1 LRYDEVNLISFE
13 DLAMSDR
20 DRRLFR
26 ILLAAC
32 AALALLIL
40 ALMPAEKTLG
50 QVIKIVYL
58 HGALSRAGM
67 LGFAAAGVFAGTYLI
82 QPRPQF
88 IRWAEALLISGLG
101 FWIAHFLV
109 SMPATRLTW
118 GPWIAWGEP
127 RVTMT
132 LQIAAAGLIVLGV
145 SALLKEPKFTATAIV
160 LLAVTIAIMAART
173 GVLRHPLDPI
183 GTSPSA
189 ALRFIYLLLLLPI
202 VSGMFLIAWRL
213 TARPLRMETA

>member
-1 LRYDEVNLISFE
+1 MMQPTRFHLRIRLITY
-13 DLAMSDR
+13 
-20 DRRLFR
+20 RRRTFWY
-26 ILLAAC
+26 LLAAC
-32 AALALLIL
+32 VVMALLVL

-67 LGFAAAGVFAGTYLI
+67 LGFAAAGVLAGIYLVR
-82 QPRPQF
+82 PRAQL
-88 IRWAEALLISGLG
+88 IRWAQALLVSGLG

-132 LQIAAAGLIVLGV
+132 LQIGAAGLIVLGV
-145 SALLKEPKFTATAIV
+145 SALLKEPKFTAVAIA
-160 LLAVTIAIMAART
+160 LLALAIAIMAART

-189 ALRFIYLLLLLPI
+189 TLRFTYLLLLLPL

-213 TARPLRMETA
+213 AAGPPRAEMT

>member
-1 LRYDEVNLISFE
+1 MIQRHRAFWL
-13 DLAMSDR
+13 
-20 DRRLFR
+20 
-26 ILLAAC
+26 LLALC
-32 AALALLIL
+32 ASMALLIL

-67 LGFAAAGVFAGTYLI
+67 LGFAAAGVAAGVYLVR
-82 QPRPQF
+82 PRPQI
-88 IRWAEALLISGLG
+88 IRWAVALLVSGWS
-101 FWIAHFLV
+101 FWVAHFLV

-127 RVTMT
+127 RVAMT

-145 SALLKEPKFTATAIV
+145 SALLREPRFTAVAIA
-160 LLAVTIAIMAART
+160 LLALTIAVMAART

-189 ALRFIYLLLLLPI
+189 TLRFIYLLLLLPI
-202 VSGMFLIAWRL
+202 VASMFLIAWRL
-213 TARPLRMETA
+213 AAGPSRLEMAS

>member
-1 LRYDEVNLISFE
+1 
-13 DLAMSDR
+13 MPH
-20 DRRLFR
+20 RRAFWL
-26 ILLAAC
+26 LLAVC
-32 AALALLIL
+32 ASMALLIL

-67 LGFAAAGVFAGTYLI
+67 LGFAAAGVSAGVYLVR
-82 QPRPQF
+82 PRPQI
-88 IRWAEALLISGLG
+88 IRWAVALLLSGWC
-101 FWIAHFLV
+101 FWVAHFLV

-118 GPWIAWGEP
+118 GPWVAWGEP
-127 RVTMT
+127 RVWMT

-145 SALLKEPKFTATAIV
+145 SALLREPRFTAVAIA
-160 LLAVTIAIMAART
+160 LLALAIAVMAART

-189 ALRFIYLLLLLPI
+189 TLRFVYLLLLLPI
-202 VSGMFLIAWRL
+202 VASMFLIAWRL
-213 TARPLRMETA
+213 AAGSPRPEMVS

>member
-1 LRYDEVNLISFE
+1 MIQRHRAFWL
-13 DLAMSDR
+13 
-20 DRRLFR
+20 
-26 ILLAAC
+26 LLALC
-32 AALALLIL
+32 ASIALLIL

-67 LGFAAAGVFAGTYLI
+67 LGFAAAGIAAGAYLVR
-82 QPRPQF
+82 PRPQI
-88 IRWAEALLISGLG
+88 IRWAVALLVSGWS
-101 FWIAHFLV
+101 FWVAHFLV

-127 RVTMT
+127 RVAMT

-145 SALLKEPKFTATAIV
+145 SALLREPRFTAIAIA
-160 LLAVTIAIMAART
+160 LLALTIAVMAVRT

-189 ALRFIYLLLLLPI
+189 TLRFIYLLLLLPI
-202 VSGMFLIAWRL
+202 VASMFLIAWRL
-213 TARPLRMETA
+213 AAGPSRLEMAS

>member
-1 LRYDEVNLISFE
+1 MIQRHRAFWL
-13 DLAMSDR
+13 
-20 DRRLFR
+20 
-26 ILLAAC
+26 LLALC
-32 AALALLIL
+32 ASIALLIL

-67 LGFAAAGVFAGTYLI
+67 LGFAAAGVAAGVYLVR
-82 QPRPQF
+82 PRPQI
-88 IRWAEALLISGLG
+88 IRWAVALLVSGWS
-101 FWIAHFLV
+101 FWVAHFLV

-127 RVTMT
+127 RVAMT

-145 SALLKEPKFTATAIV
+145 SALLREPRFTAIAIA
-160 LLAVTIAIMAART
+160 LLALTIAVMAART

-189 ALRFIYLLLLLPI
+189 TLRFIYLLLLLPI
-202 VSGMFLIAWRL
+202 VASMFLIAWRL
-213 TARPLRMETA
+213 AAGPSRLEMAS